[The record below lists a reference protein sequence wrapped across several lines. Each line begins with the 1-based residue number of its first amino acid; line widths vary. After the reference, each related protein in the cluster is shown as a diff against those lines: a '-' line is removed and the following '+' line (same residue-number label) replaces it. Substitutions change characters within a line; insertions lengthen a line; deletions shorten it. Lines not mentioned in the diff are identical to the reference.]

1 MNRPVKILQ
10 VEDSP
15 EDRMMTAEA
24 MREVSLLAELR
35 CVATVTEALKL
46 FADHDSWRPNLVLL
60 DLSLPGASGFSLLRF
75 IKDQVQLQ
83 RLPVIVFSS
92 STAALDVDQAYRLQ
106 ANCYVAKPADFDKY
120 LTFMNALKEFWLGFA
135 QLPSPLAVS
144 L

>member
-1 MNRPVKILQ
+1 MNSSVNILQ

-24 MREVSLLAELR
+24 MREVSLLADLR
-35 CVATVTEALKL
+35 CVPQVSEAIKVLSSTQ
-46 FADHDSWRPNLVLL
+46 SWRPNLVLL
-60 DLSLPGASGFSLLRF
+60 DLSLPGASGFTFLRF
-75 IKDQVQLQ
+75 IKDQAPLQ

-92 STAALDVDQAYRLQ
+92 SMAALDVDQAYQLQ

-120 LTFMNALKEFWLGFA
+120 VTFMTALKEFWIGFA
-135 QLPSPLAVS
+135 QLPSPLAVN